1 MPTTTLSVTEMV
13 RGFADYMNRVAYRGE
28 RFVLVKGRKPIA
40 EIRPIA
46 AGRLLGE
53 LEAVLQSLPQLTPAE
68 AESFA
73 ADLDA
78 MRATLADQGL
88 RDPWQ
93 S

>member
-28 RFVLVKGRKPIA
+28 RFVLVKGRRPIA

-78 MRATLADQGL
+78 VRATLANQGL

>member
-1 MPTTTLSVTEMV
+1 MSTTTLSVIEMV
-13 RGFADYMNRVAYRGE
+13 RGFSDYMNRVAYRGE
-28 RFVLVKGRKPIA
+28 RFVVMKGRKPIA
-40 EIRPIA
+40 EISPIT

-53 LEAVLQSLPQLTPAE
+53 LEAVLQSLPRLTPAE

-78 MRATLADQGL
+78 ARATLPGQGL
-88 RDPWQ
+88 

>member
-40 EIRPIA
+40 EVRPIA

-53 LEAVLQSLPQLTPAE
+53 LEAVLQSLPRLTPAE

-78 MRATLADQGL
+78 VRATLANQGL